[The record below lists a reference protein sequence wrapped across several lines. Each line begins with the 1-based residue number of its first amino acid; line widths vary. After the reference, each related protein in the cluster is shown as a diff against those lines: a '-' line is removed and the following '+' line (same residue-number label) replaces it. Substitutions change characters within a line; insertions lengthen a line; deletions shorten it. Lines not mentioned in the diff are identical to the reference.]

1 MRDLGLLVGAL
12 AACAGCGRL
21 GVNANETVPRTC
33 LEAKPG
39 SGTGRTLIDPDGDG
53 LAPPREVWCEQD
65 RRGGGWALALKIDGE
80 SSMFAGGGG
89 MWRDPAL
96 YREDDLDPQAAGEAK
111 LDPYINSPVAEVMLV
126 VVDRGDV
133 VLPLR
138 ATSLWTALASDLPI
152 PTSVPE
158 DEWLTAFGVTSL
170 ETGCRRQGFGM
181 RGSNVPGV
189 RIGLVANTED
199 AECRTPESFIGVGSS
214 IPCSDN
220 TMLAAGIASPA
231 VGGSG
236 AQCTPARVLVFVR
249 DDDRTSYPPLA
260 SCEAHRAADRND
272 NGIYRVGNPAVP
284 RRCAMAATGAWTNAL
299 DLDSLR
305 DSCPDEWG
313 ETTSPLPRLC
323 VHSVQPTEMTIAGI
337 TIPAP
342 LASYREVRVSVIG
355 FQLGS
360 TDGFRRLAVPRM
372 IDDAYL
378 DGLSI
383 TTASRPRRHIA
394 SYAAGLQEGVR
405 FNGDLGCPCLGGAP
419 PPPFIGGSSGN
430 PPPVNWRCES
440 GSINGNDNPTLRVL
454 DPLFDDA
461 EVPDGC
467 AAEASSAP
475 IVTLLGET
483 SGPLEARL
491 MTDEPN
497 TSNKEGLA
505 VYRLELWVR

>member
-1 MRDLGLLVGAL
+1 
-12 AACAGCGRL
+12 
-21 GVNANETVPRTC
+21 
-33 LEAKPG
+33 
-39 SGTGRTLIDPDGDG
+39 
-53 LAPPREVWCEQD
+53 
-65 RRGGGWALALKIDGE
+65 
-80 SSMFAGGGG
+80 
-89 MWRDPAL
+89 
-96 YREDDLDPQAAGEAK
+96 
-111 LDPYINSPVAEVMLV
+111 
-126 VVDRGDV
+126 
-133 VLPLR
+133 
-138 ATSLWTALASDLPI
+138 
-152 PTSVPE
+152 
-158 DEWLTAFGVTSL
+158 
-170 ETGCRRQGFGM
+170 
-181 RGSNVPGV
+181 
-189 RIGLVANTED
+189 
-199 AECRTPESFIGVGSS
+199 
-214 IPCSDN
+214 
-220 TMLAAGIASPA
+220 
-231 VGGSG
+231 
-236 AQCTPARVLVFVR
+236 
-249 DDDRTSYPPLA
+249 
-260 SCEAHRAADRND
+260 
-272 NGIYRVGNPAVP
+272 
-284 RRCAMAATGAWTNAL
+284 
-299 DLDSLR
+299 
-305 DSCPDEWG
+305 
-313 ETTSPLPRLC
+313 
-323 VHSVQPTEMTIAGI
+323 
-337 TIPAP
+337 
-342 LASYREVRVSVIG
+342 VSVIG